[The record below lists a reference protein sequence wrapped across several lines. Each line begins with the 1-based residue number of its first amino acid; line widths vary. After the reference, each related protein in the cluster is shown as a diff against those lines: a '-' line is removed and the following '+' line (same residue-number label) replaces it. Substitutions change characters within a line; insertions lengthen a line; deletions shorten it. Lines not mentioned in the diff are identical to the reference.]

1 MNRFLSIIL
10 LLFLIVGCREPR
22 KEIQFDSAEVDYA
35 APAILTGRVLH
46 PEVYPDTREITVLL
60 PFLDKNQP
68 QKYVAPI
75 GPDGCFS
82 LLLFPYT
89 RRDGSIQT
97 FVDRF
102 IIAPG
107 DSLHV
112 EIDFA
117 DLTYVHFSGPA
128 ARDNDAMAVYMLKY
142 LPDRW
147 PSEYGLTEMEFV
159 EAMRQQRE
167 EYLTRLEEF
176 AREESPSETLL
187 SWCRRELDIR
197 YYTRLID
204 RLHIYRLDIK
214 STMPEETLFQR
225 SDLMDL
231 FTDTLI
237 NSSQF
242 ELASRF
248 ASWTAREMALAVR
261 ARGLTDEYT
270 AYDQIIRDSI
280 PNHLLAETLIAN
292 DFYQRLVRNEVD
304 RYEAGVDA
312 FNAWVVS
319 PFLKVP
325 VQEYYLVKS
334 AYRQD
339 PSRLS
344 DQMLHPEK
352 RNSDNASIE
361 AQPHPFL
368 DLLNDIIQQSGG
380 QVLYISLGAAWCE
393 PCILQKK
400 GQNRLIEEFKGQP
413 LRVIAIYMDPEE
425 NLRRIEQ
432 QLGFPFRAEEYFLSP
447 DQSKDLNQQLL
458 KSHGIPYY
466 LLVDKQGHIVDYGN
480 HLGLAD
486 GWYDITAPKISDLIE
501 DESN

>member
-1 MNRFLSIIL
+1 M
-10 LLFLIVGCREPR
+10 
-22 KEIQFDSAEVDYA
+22 
-35 APAILTGRVLH
+35 LH

-75 GPDGCFS
+75 GHDGSFS

-147 PSEYGLTEMEFV
+147 PAEYGHTQMEFV

-176 AREESPSETLL
+176 AREESPSEALL

-204 RLHIYRLDIK
+204 RLHIYRHDFG
-214 STMPEETLFQR
+214 SESAEASLFRR
-225 SDLMDL
+225 SDVMAL

-242 ELASRF
+242 ELASWF
-248 ASWTAREMALAVR
+248 ASWTAREMVHAAQE
-261 ARGLTDEYT
+261 RGLTDEYT

-280 PNHLLAETLIAN
+280 PNRLLAETLIAG
-292 DFYQRLVRNEVD
+292 DFYRRLVRNEVD

-352 RNSDNASIE
+352 RNSDKASIE

-368 DLLNDIIQQSGG
+368 DMLNDIIQQSGG

-425 NLRRIEQ
+425 NLRHIEQ
-432 QLGFPFRAEEYFLSP
+432 IMGFPFLAEEFFLTK
-447 DQSKDLNQQLL
+447 DQGQDLNQQLL

-466 LLVDKQGHIVDYGN
+466 ILVDKQGRIVDYGN

-486 GWYDITAPKISDLIE
+486 GWYDITVPKIRALVE
-501 DESN
+501 DSSN